1 MKKVKDKFKQ
11 TIIKNKK
18 ALIFLTIISIIA
30 IIFGSL
36 FSIILNEGDKNLVND
51 YINNFFNNIKD
62 NNLNYVLAL
71 KNGSINTL
79 SFIIIVWLLGISI
92 IGLPIIIFMYFS
104 KLFIVGFSIS
114 SIIKIYGLKG
124 CLISFAYIF
133 PHHILYIIVYTI
145 LTLYSI
151 KLSIKILF
159 SIIKKDKIDFK
170 PIINKYIF
178 LLLISIVVS
187 FLALLFEV
195 FITPKFINLILSIV
209 K

>member
-36 FSIILNEGDKNLVND
+36 FSIILNEGDKSLVNE

-79 SFIIIVWLLGISI
+79 AFIIIVWLLGISI

-170 PIINKYIF
+170 PIINKYLF